1 MRAVMLP
8 DRDFLLRERRLLDR
22 LEVGLADEGYRL
34 FHALPAS
41 ALEGDAPQ
49 ADDLPGVYS
58 TSVAYADTGLPM
70 TTGLRAGA
78 LADALLA
85 LIAGEGGSY
94 SAATPVREGAVGTP
108 VIDVVHAF
116 GQGAWPLAGALARR
130 LGARLIVEVFDS
142 AMVQPATR
150 LFNGAH
156 AHDGRTTCLAADQP
170 LLSALRAAM
179 PRGAAPTAATL
190 ARWGVHVPA
199 TARDWSRPASGA
211 RAVVLLATGVD
222 RAGIRAALEGLGRAA
237 REQADLLVFVDSD
250 LCARAPVWA
259 WAREVGLGNR
269 LSVLAQ
275 VERGRDLVTQADV
288 LLLPEAAGV
297 QRTFAL
303 DAMAAGMLVVARADP
318 MVSWLV
324 DGHTARLVGTPGAP
338 APDVSEWAGAISDLL
353 THPDKAAMQAA
364 SARQHV
370 ARCALMS
377 GYLRDVLSAYA
388 A

>member
-34 FHALPAS
+34 FHALPES
-41 ALEGDAPQ
+41 ALRDATPH

-58 TSVAYADTGLPM
+58 TSVPYADTGLPM
-70 TTGLRAGA
+70 TTSLRAGA
-78 LADALLA
+78 LAAALLGM
-85 LIAGEGGSY
+85 IASEGG
-94 SAATPVREGAVGTP
+94 AQVGGAPVREGAVGTP
-108 VIDVVHAF
+108 MIDVVHAF
-116 GQGAWPLAGALARR
+116 GQGAWPLAAGLARR
-130 LGARLIVEVFDS
+130 LGARLIVEVFDA

-150 LFNGAH
+150 LFNGVG

-179 PRGAAPTAATL
+179 PRAAPPSAVTL

-199 TARDWSRPASGA
+199 TARDWSRPAAA
-211 RAVVLLATGVD
+211 RAVVLLATGTD
-222 RAGIRAALEGLGRAA
+222 RPGIRAALEGLGRAA
-237 REQADLLVFVDSD
+237 ADQADLLVFVDSD

-259 WAREVGLGNR
+259 WAREVGLGDR

-288 LLLPEAAGV
+288 LLMPEAAGV

-303 DAMAAGMLVVARADP
+303 DAMASGMLVVARPDP

-324 DGHTARLVGTPGAP
+324 DGQTARLVGSPSGAP
-338 APDVSEWAGAISDLL
+338 PDAAAWAGALTDLL
-353 THPDKAAMQAA
+353 AHPDKAAALAA

-370 ARCALMS
+370 ARGALMS